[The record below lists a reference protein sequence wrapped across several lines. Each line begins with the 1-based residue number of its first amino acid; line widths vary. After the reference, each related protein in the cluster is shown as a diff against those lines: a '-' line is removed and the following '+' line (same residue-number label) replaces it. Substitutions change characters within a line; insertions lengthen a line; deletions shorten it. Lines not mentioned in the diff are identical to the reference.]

1 MKTPSFLI
9 LCFLLIFASC
19 NNIDEFSE
27 IKTNTTLKT
36 VKLSKEEYVSIS
48 NDNLTELSESEVYS
62 LINNFDIFS
71 KSQQRSLINTYFT
84 IQDKYYINLDK
95 GERQTKSASINNNN
109 QLSIPI
115 YKINIEGDSNA
126 TVYVSADSR
135 FANVIAYIPNGGNG
149 KEVQTGK
156 SIMLDITE
164 AVTLKNIEYTEILKD
179 SLREQTLEKIS
190 KELSVNQNSI
200 GFENIK
206 SRLIV
211 EGNSL
216 VSKSSPTSYPDGLF
230 PTYSGMKT
238 IAQWEQREPYNN
250 NLPIL
255 PLFPT
260 MHYPA
265 GCGVI
270 AVATLLTCVQPSL
283 TAYNTAIDW
292 DYLLWAQHVEVTD
305 PYKRIDMSG
314 NLIKHV
320 YYGTETNTTFEGGN
334 SMLGQSE
341 TNPSKMQSYLQKYIN
356 IGDIENMNVEKIYK
370 ALFLNNQP
378 SLMGGYRDGGAHG
391 WVVDGC
397 VTVTDQNATGSVR
410 PSYLYIH
417 CNMGWGGTDDGY
429 YLVSSSYTLTFDTH
443 LGSYN
448 RDIWQL
454 CGGRKK

>member
-1 MKTPSFLI
+1 MKSLCSLI
-9 LCFLLIFASC
+9 LCFLVILVSC
-19 NNIDEFSE
+19 NNIDEFGE
-27 IKTNTTLKT
+27 NQTNITLKT

-48 NDNLTELSESEVYS
+48 NDNLAELSEYEVYR
-62 LINNFDIFS
+62 LVDNFILLF
-71 KSQQRSLINTYFT
+71 KGKQRSLSNTNLT

-95 GERQTKSASINNNN
+95 EGRQTKSVSINNN

-115 YKINIEGDSNA
+115 YKVSIEGDNNTS
-126 TVYVSADSR
+126 VYVSADSR
-135 FANVIAYIPNGGNG
+135 FANVIAYIPNDGKE

-164 AVTLKNIEYTEILKD
+164 AITLKNVEYTEKLKD

-190 KELSVNQNSI
+190 KELSVNQN
-200 GFENIK
+200 NIEFKNVK
-206 SRLIV
+206 SQLII
-211 EGNSL
+211 EANSL
-216 VSKSSPTSYPDGLF
+216 ASKSSPISYPDGLY
-230 PTYSGMKT
+230 PTYSGVKT
-238 IAQWEQREPYNN
+238 IAQWEQREPYNSK
-250 NLPIL
+250 LPNL

-270 AVATLLTCVQPSL
+270 AIATLFSCVQPNL
-283 TAYNTAIDW
+283 TAYNTTIDW
-292 DYLLWAQHVEVTD
+292 NYLLWKQHVEIAD
-305 PYKRIDMSG
+305 LDKRIDMIS
-314 NLIKHV
+314 NLIKHI

-341 TNPSKMQSYLQKYIN
+341 TEPSKILSYLRKYIN
-356 IGDIENMNVEKIYK
+356 IGDMENLNVEKIYK

-378 SLMGGYRDGGAHG
+378 SLIGGYRDGGAHG
-391 WVVDGC
+391 WIVDGC
-397 VTVTDQNATGSVR
+397 VTVIDKNATGSVR
-410 PSYLYIH
+410 PSCLYIH

-429 YLVSSSYTLTFDTH
+429 YLVSSSYTLTFDTQ

-454 CGGRKK
+454 CGGRRK